1 MGLLSNQPG
10 EMGSLWAGDVGLADP
25 RRVKQAALTIES
37 CLVQSIL
44 HHGVKH
50 QDAIPALTVPA
61 VLAARRR
68 SDAIRPSTTAETS
81 SSAAGIA
88 LISTDEQRTTAQHFD
103 VMIMTSGMAGSGRYG
118 AEWRW
123 HH

>member
-50 QDAIPALTVPA
+50 HDQDAICIPALTVPA

-88 LISTDEQRTTAQHFD
+88 LK
-103 VMIMTSGMAGSGRYG
+103 
-118 AEWRW
+118 
-123 HH
+123 